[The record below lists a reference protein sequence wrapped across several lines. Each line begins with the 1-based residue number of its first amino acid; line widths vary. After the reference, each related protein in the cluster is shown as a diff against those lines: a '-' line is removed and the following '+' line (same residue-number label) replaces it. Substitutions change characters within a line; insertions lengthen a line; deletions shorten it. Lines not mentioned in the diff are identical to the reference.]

1 MTHRI
6 PVDPEGDVPREAV
19 DAILRGAVVA
29 YPTDTLYGLAV
40 DPRQGEAVAQ
50 LRRVKAR
57 FQGGGLTLIAASLSQ
72 VESALG
78 PLPPLGR
85 RLADTFWPGPLTVI
99 FVPTVSLA
107 AGIPAPDGS
116 VAVRVPA
123 NALARK
129 LAFAA
134 GFPITATSA
143 NPAGETPA
151 ATGTEVAQLMG
162 DAVALILEQP
172 DVLSGAPSTIVDIRG
187 AVPALVRAG
196 VVAWDRVLQSAR

>member
-6 PVDPEGDVPREAV
+6 PVDREGDVPREAV

-40 DPRQGEAVAQ
+40 DPRQGDAVTR

-72 VESALG
+72 VEAALG

-85 RLADTFWPGPLTVI
+85 RLARTLWPGPLTVI
-99 FVPTVSLA
+99 FVPVVSLA
-107 AGIPAPDGS
+107 TGIQAQDGS

-123 NALARK
+123 NVLARK
-129 LAFAA
+129 LAFAT

-143 NPAGETPA
+143 NLAGEPPA
-151 ATGTEVAQLMG
+151 ETGTEVAELMG
-162 DAVALILEQP
+162 DAVAVILEQP
-172 DVLSGAPSTIVDIRG
+172 DVLRGAPSTIVDIRG

-196 VVAWDRVLQSAR
+196 VVAWDRVLQSAG

>member
-6 PVDPEGDVPREAV
+6 PVDPEGDVPYEAV
-19 DAILRGAVVA
+19 DAILRGTVVA

-40 DPRQGEAVAQ
+40 DPRQEEAVAQ

-57 FQGGGLTLIAASLSQ
+57 VQGGGLTLIAASLSQ
-72 VESALG
+72 VEAALG

-85 RLADTFWPGPLTVI
+85 RLADTFWPGPLTII
-99 FVPTVSLA
+99 FEPAVSLA
-107 AGIPAPDGS
+107 TGIQAPDGS

-129 LAFAA
+129 LAFAV

-151 ATGTEVAQLMG
+151 ATGTEVAALMG

-172 DVLSGAPSTIVDIRG
+172 DVLRGAPSTIVDIRG
-187 AVPALVRAG
+187 TVPALVRAG
-196 VVAWDRVLQSAR
+196 VVPWDRVLQSAR

>member
-6 PVDPEGDVPREAV
+6 PVDPEGDVPHEAV

-40 DPRQGEAVAQ
+40 DPRQGAAVAQ

-72 VESALG
+72 VEAALG
-78 PLPPLGR
+78 PMPPLGR

-99 FVPTVSLA
+99 FVPAVSLA
-107 AGIPAPDGS
+107 TGIQAPDGS

-143 NPAGETPA
+143 NLAGATPA
-151 ATGTEVAQLMG
+151 ETGTKVAELMG

-172 DVLSGAPSTIVDIRG
+172 GVLRGAPSTIVDIRG

>member
-6 PVDPEGDVPREAV
+6 PVDREGDVPREAV

-40 DPRQGEAVAQ
+40 DPRQGDAVTR

-72 VESALG
+72 VEAALG

-85 RLADTFWPGPLTVI
+85 RLARTLWPGPLTVI
-99 FVPTVSLA
+99 FVPVVSLA
-107 AGIPAPDGS
+107 TGIQAQDGS

-123 NALARK
+123 NVLARK
-129 LAFAA
+129 LAFAT

-143 NPAGETPA
+143 NLAGKPPAE
-151 ATGTEVAQLMG
+151 TGTEVAELMG
-162 DAVALILEQP
+162 DAVAVILEQP
-172 DVLSGAPSTIVDIRG
+172 DVLRGAPSTIVDIRG

-196 VVAWDRVLQSAR
+196 VVAWDRVLQSAG

>member
-1 MTHRI
+1 MPHRI
-6 PVDPEGDVPREAV
+6 PVDPEGEVPQEAV

-40 DPRQGEAVAQ
+40 DPRQEEAVAQ

-72 VESALG
+72 VEAALG

-85 RLADTFWPGPLTVI
+85 RLARTLWPGPLTVI
-99 FVPTVSLA
+99 FVPVVSLA
-107 AGIPAPDGS
+107 TGIQAQDGS

-123 NALARK
+123 NVLARK
-129 LAFAA
+129 LAFAT

-143 NPAGETPA
+143 NLAGEPPA
-151 ATGTEVAQLMG
+151 ETGTEVAELMG
-162 DAVALILEQP
+162 DAVAVILEQP
-172 DVLSGAPSTIVDIRG
+172 DVLRGAPSTIVDIRG

-196 VVAWDRVLQSAR
+196 VVAWDRVLQSRR

>member
-6 PVDPEGDVPREAV
+6 SVDPEGDVPREAV

-99 FVPTVSLA
+99 FVPAVSLA

-116 VAVRVPA
+116 VAVRVPD

-162 DAVALILEQP
+162 DAVALVLEQS
-172 DVLSGAPSTIVDIRG
+172 DVLRGAPSTIVDIRG
-187 AVPALVRAG
+187 AVPTLVRAG
-196 VVAWDRVLQSAR
+196 VVAWDRVLQSVR

>member
-6 PVDPEGDVPREAV
+6 PVDREGDVPREAV

-40 DPRQGEAVAQ
+40 DPRQGDAVTR

-172 DVLSGAPSTIVDIRG
+172 DVLRGAPSTIVDIRG

-196 VVAWDRVLQSAR
+196 VVAWDRVLQSAG

>member
-99 FVPTVSLA
+99 FVPAVSLA
-107 AGIPAPDGS
+107 AGISAPDGS

-143 NPAGETPA
+143 NSAGETPA

-172 DVLSGAPSTIVDIRG
+172 DVLRGAPSTIVDIRG